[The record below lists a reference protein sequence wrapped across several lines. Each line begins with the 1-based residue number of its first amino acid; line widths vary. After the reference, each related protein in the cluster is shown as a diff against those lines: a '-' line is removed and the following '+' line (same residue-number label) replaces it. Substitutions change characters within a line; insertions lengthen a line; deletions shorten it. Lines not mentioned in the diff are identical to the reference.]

1 VGIFVLVANSVAL
14 RTREIGI
21 RIALGSS
28 LSHAMRH
35 VAQVGLRPALAGLV
49 AGLLGCAGALRLM
62 RSVLYGVG
70 VYDVPSLLSVVGI
83 LGAVAILAAIV
94 PALRVARI
102 EPARALR
109 ED

>member
-1 VGIFVLVANSVAL
+1 
-14 RTREIGI
+14 
-21 RIALGSS
+21 
-28 LSHAMRH
+28 
-35 VAQVGLRPALAGLV
+35 
-49 AGLLGCAGALRLM
+49 M